1 LERALLAIQDFC
13 IKNKVNCFLIERDTE
28 SRGHEVIGELVDLRF
43 VHVVDSRT
51 TVRDKPGKLYTA
63 YMLDV
68 SQYTG
73 ERRRREME
81 MIAFWRRDELGKI
94 RGSKYVLALD
104 ALATSPPNQA
114 LQLL

>member
-1 LERALLAIQDFC
+1 
-13 IKNKVNCFLIERDTE
+13 
-28 SRGHEVIGELVDLRF
+28 
-43 VHVVDSRT
+43 
-51 TVRDKPGKLYTA
+51 
-63 YMLDV
+63 
-68 SQYTG
+68 
-73 ERRRREME
+73 ME